1 VSALDA
7 AILAAFVAYVIGA
20 GLRDRS
26 RASAGLEQYF
36 LAGRELNGW
45 QAGLSMAATQ
55 FAADTPL
62 LVTGLVAAS
71 GIFALWRLWIYA
83 LAFLLL
89 AFVLAAC
96 WRRAGVL
103 TDAEFAEL
111 RFRGRGA
118 TLLRLFK
125 ALYFGVVFNCFALAI
140 VLLAAARLAEP
151 FLTWHAWLPE
161 AVFGPVRSLTE
172 RLDFALSAGPAH
184 EPSYWTRSAD
194 NLISILLIALLTLAY
209 STLGGLRAV
218 VRTDVVQ
225 FTLMM
230 IASVAYAAVIVAL
243 AGGLEGFAGRL
254 REAFPDGVG
263 PQAIGVPRL
272 LAFTPAAAEVG
283 GLLLAVV
290 LLQWLIQVNADGT
303 GYLAQRAMAC
313 RDDREAQRAA
323 IVFAF
328 AQVLLRSLVWLPI
341 ALGLLLL
348 FPPDPALPAE
358 TYVAEREATFVRGIA
373 ELLPPG
379 LTGLLLTGMIA
390 ALASTVDTH
399 LNWGA
404 SYLTHDLYRRLATR
418 LRGAPPGERSL
429 VSAARV
435 SNVLL
440 LAVAF
445 AVMAR
450 LGSIRAAWEAGLLL
464 GAGVGIVLV
473 LRWLWWRVT
482 AWGELAA
489 IAVSAL
495 TVPLVLGAIA
505 DELAPLRLLVV
516 SAASTA
522 AAVAASLWI
531 WPAAPADLVEFFRR
545 VRPPGAWGPVA
556 RLAGVD
562 PRLPLRALGRGIAAM
577 LACATTLFC
586 ALIGVGT
593 WLVEAT
599 PPPWLP
605 QRGAWIA
612 LNLVVAVAA
621 LPLWLHLGFPRTA
634 RSTMRG

>member
-1 VSALDA
+1 MSALDA
-7 AILAAFVAYVIGA
+7 AIIAAFAAYVIAA

-26 RASAGLEQYF
+26 RASSGLEQYF

-103 TDAEFAEL
+103 TDAELAEF
-111 RFRGRGA
+111 RYRGRGA
-118 TLLRLFK
+118 RLLRIFK
-125 ALYFGVVFNCFALAI
+125 AVYFGIVFNCFALAI

-151 FLTWHAWLPE
+151 FLAWHAWLPG
-161 AVFGPVRSLTE
+161 AVFAPLRALTE
-172 RLDFALSAGPAH
+172 QLGFALGAGPA
-184 EPSYWTRSAD
+184 EAPGYWDRSAD
-194 NLISILLIALLTLAY
+194 NLISITLIALLTLAY

-225 FTLMM
+225 FGLMM
-230 IASVAYAAVIVAL
+230 IASLAYAATIVAL
-243 AGGLEGFAGRL
+243 AGGLDGLAGRL
-254 REAFPDGVG
+254 AAAFPGGVG
-263 PQAIGVPRL
+263 PGALDVSRL
-272 LAFTPAAAEVG
+272 LAFTPGQAEVG
-283 GLLLAVV
+283 GALLAVI
-290 LLQWLIQVNADGT
+290 LMQWLIQVNADGT

-313 RDDREAQRAA
+313 RSDHEARRAA
-323 IVFAF
+323 VVFAF

-348 FPPDPALPAE
+348 FPPDPAAAPGS
-358 TYVAEREATFVRGIA
+358 YVAEREATFVRGIA

-379 LTGLLLTGMIA
+379 LTGLALTGMLA
-390 ALASTVDTH
+390 ALASTLDTH

-404 SYLTHDLYRRLATR
+404 SYLTHDLYRGAAARA
-418 LRGAPPGERSL
+418 RGVAPGERAL
-429 VSAARV
+429 VRAARV

-440 LAVAF
+440 LAAAF

-450 LGSIRAAWEAGLLL
+450 LGSIRAAWEASLLL
-464 GAGVGIVLV
+464 GAGVGVVLV
-473 LRWLWWRVT
+473 LRWLWWRIT

-489 IAVSAL
+489 IAVSAVA
-495 TVPLVLGAIA
+495 VPVALLAIG
-505 DELAPLRLLVV
+505 DELAPLRLL
-516 SAASTA
+516 
-522 AAVAASLWI
+522 AVAAAATAAGIAVSLRVQ
-531 WPAAPADLVEFFRR
+531 PAAPGELLEFYRR

-556 RLAGVD
+556 RLAGDD
-562 PRLPLRALGRGIAAM
+562 PRRAPRELGRAIAAV
-577 LACATTLFC
+577 LGCAATLFG
-586 ALIGVGT
+586 ALVGLGS

-599 PPPWLP
+599 PPAWLP

-612 LNLVVAVAA
+612 LNLALAVAA
-621 LPLWLHLGFPRTA
+621 LPLWLRLGLPGRRRA
-634 RSTMRG
+634 